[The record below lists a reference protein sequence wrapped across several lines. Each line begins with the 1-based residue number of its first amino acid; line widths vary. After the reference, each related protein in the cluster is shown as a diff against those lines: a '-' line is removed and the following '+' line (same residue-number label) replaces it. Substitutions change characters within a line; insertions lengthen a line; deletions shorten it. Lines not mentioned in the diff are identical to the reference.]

1 MPSFDGSG
9 GFKLNNSSYSP
20 GIEERKKRLFYLLL
34 SLVVHT
40 VVREMGQLLS
50 HPLTEKTIE
59 CNDYKEIVQAYNSVG
74 DAAFTNGKTRL
85 PRFYNCVGTM
95 QGYRLTQ
102 EDAHLVI
109 NEDNA
114 IRVKFFNPFKSSTEE
129 LKVSIFALFDGHGGD
144 NCSNFLSGGHHKNEN
159 SRSKGVAKWIVYSFE
174 RHGYGAYVKVGDGSG
189 DKEGSPEYKVSP
201 PNTKRAF
208 KTMQGLIMQILKDA
222 FFLQDQELYQYFSN
236 SSCGSTAVVA
246 VIINFEDLYVVNGG
260 DSRCILSSKSSGI
273 KTMSFDHKPQHI
285 GELLRINDNGGTV
298 SLGRVGGV
306 LALSRAFGDFQFKR
320 GVYYS
325 NNRYN
330 GYKLRQSSGIPPQES
345 QVTVEPD
352 VLMHKIDYTRD
363 EFLVLG
369 CDGIW
374 DIYSNKQL
382 VQFIKYHLTLGVSL
396 DGIVAKIL
404 DHGIAQANSNTG
416 VGFDNMTVIIV
427 VFNKP
432 NETLQD
438 WCTKMKFRLERERGL
453 S

>member
-1 MPSFDGSG
+1 
-9 GFKLNNSSYSP
+9 
-20 GIEERKKRLFYLLL
+20 
-34 SLVVHT
+34 
-40 VVREMGQLLS
+40 MGQLLS

-59 CNDYKEIVQAYNSVG
+59 LNDYREIVQAYNSVG
-74 DAAFTNGKTRL
+74 DAAFTNGKTKL

-102 EDAHLVI
+102 EDAHLVV
-109 NEDNA
+109 NEA
-114 IRVKFFNPFKSSTEE
+114 TTMHVKFFNPFKNTTEQ
-129 LKVSIFALFDGHGGD
+129 LTTSIFGLFDGHGGD
-144 NCSNFLSGGHHKNEN
+144 DCSKFLSGTSHNSGN
-159 SRSKGVAKWIVYSFE
+159 SRNKSIAKWIAYSFE
-174 RHGYGAYVKVGDGSG
+174 RHRYGAFVKVKNGEH
-189 DKEGSPEYKVSP
+189 KEGDSEYKIIP

-208 KTMQGLIMQILKDA
+208 RSMQGLIMQILKDA
-222 FFLQDQELYQYFSN
+222 CFLQDQELYQFFAN

-246 VIINFEDLYVVNGG
+246 VIINFEDLYVINSG
-260 DSRCILSSKSSGI
+260 DSRCIVSSKSSGV
-273 KTMSFDHKPQHI
+273 KAMSFDHKPQHI

-325 NNRYN
+325 NNKHKS
-330 GYKLRQSSGIPPQES
+330 YKSKHSPTIPPQES

-352 VLMHKIDYTRD
+352 VLMHKIDYNRD

-382 VQFIKYHLTLGVSL
+382 VHFIKYHLTLGVSL

-438 WCTKMKFRLERERGL
+438 WCTKMKFRLDRERGL